1 MCYNEVM
8 SNDIIVA
15 LIGFAGIVVGA
26 IIGYFTS
33 VKKNAVIE
41 AKREQ
46 EQSDNF
52 KEIFKRFDYVNKRLD
67 EHNHYAEKFS
77 DIAKSMAVMQKD
89 IEYLKKGI

>member
-1 MCYNEVM
+1 MCYNENM

-33 VKKNAVIE
+33 VKKNAV
-41 AKREQ
+41 K
-46 EQSDNF
+46 QSDNF
-52 KEIFKRFDYVNKRLD
+52 KEIFKRFDSVNKRLD

-77 DIAKSMAVMQKD
+77 DIAKTMAVMQKD

>member
-1 MCYNEVM
+1 MNTE
-8 SNDIIVA
+8 IIVS

-46 EQSDNF
+46 EQADNF
-52 KEIFKRFDYVNKRLD
+52 KQIFKRFDAVDKRLD
-67 EHNHYAEKFS
+67 EHNHYAEKFN
-77 DIAKSMAVMQKD
+77 DVAKSMIAMQKD
-89 IEYLKKGI
+89 IEYLKGK

>member
-33 VKKNAVIE
+33 VKKNAVID

-46 EQSDNF
+46 EQIDNF
-52 KEIFKRFDYVNKRLD
+52 KQIFKYL
-67 EHNHYAEKFS
+67 EKNS
-77 DIAKSMAVMQKD
+77 K
-89 IEYLKKGI
+89 

>member
-1 MCYNEVM
+1 MN
-8 SNDIIVA
+8 NDIIVA

-33 VKKNAVIE
+33 VKKNAVLE

-46 EQSDNF
+46 EQEDNF
-52 KEIFKRFDYVNKRLD
+52 KQIFKRFDSVDKRLD
-67 EHNHYAEKFS
+67 EHNHYAEKFN
-77 DIAKSMAVMQKD
+77 DIAKSMTAMQKD

>member
-1 MCYNEVM
+1 MCYNETM

-52 KEIFKRFDYVNKRLD
+52 KEIFKRFDSVNKRLD
-67 EHNHYAEKFS
+67 
-77 DIAKSMAVMQKD
+77 
-89 IEYLKKGI
+89 

>member
-1 MCYNEVM
+1 MDTE
-8 SNDIIVA
+8 IIVS

-46 EQSDNF
+46 EQADNF
-52 KEIFKRFDYVNKRLD
+52 KQIFKRFDGVDKRLD

-77 DIAKSMAVMQKD
+77 EIANSMTAMQKD
-89 IEYLKKGI
+89 IEYLKKGK

>member
-1 MCYNEVM
+1 MNTE
-8 SNDIIVA
+8 IIVS

-26 IIGYFTS
+26 IIGYFSS

-46 EQSDNF
+46 EQADNF
-52 KEIFKRFDYVNKRLD
+52 KQIFKRFDGVDKRLD

-77 DIAKSMAVMQKD
+77 EIANSMTAMQKD
-89 IEYLKKGI
+89 IEYLKKGK

>member
-1 MCYNEVM
+1 MDTE
-8 SNDIIVA
+8 IIVS

-46 EQSDNF
+46 EQADNF
-52 KEIFKRFDYVNKRLD
+52 KEIFKRFDKVDKRLD
-67 EHNHYAEKFS
+67 EHNHYAEKFN
-77 DIAKSMAVMQKD
+77 DVAKSMVAMQKD
-89 IEYLKKGI
+89 IEYLKGK

>member
-46 EQSDNF
+46 EQIDNF
-52 KEIFKRFDYVNKRLD
+52 KQIFKRFDSVDKRLD

-77 DIAKSMAVMQKD
+77 DISKSMAAMQKD

>member
-1 MCYNEVM
+1 MCYNETM
-8 SNDIIVA
+8 NNDIIVA

-52 KEIFKRFDYVNKRLD
+52 KEIFRRFDATDKRLD
-67 EHNHYAEKFS
+67 EHNHYAEKLNDMS
-77 DIAKSMAVMQKD
+77 KAVVAMQKD
-89 IEYLKKGI
+89 IEFLKSK

>member
-1 MCYNEVM
+1 MCYNETM
-8 SNDIIVA
+8 NTEIIVA

-46 EQSDNF
+46 EQTDNF
-52 KEIFKRFDYVNKRLD
+52 KQIFKRFDSVDKRLD
-67 EHNHYAEKFS
+67 EHNHYAEKF
-77 DIAKSMAVMQKD
+77 AEVANTMTAMQKD

>member
-1 MCYNEVM
+1 MCYNETM
-8 SNDIIVA
+8 NNDIIVA

-52 KEIFKRFDYVNKRLD
+52 KERFRRFDATDKRLD
-67 EHNHYAEKFS
+67 EHNHYAEKLNDMS
-77 DIAKSMAVMQKD
+77 KAVVAMQKD
-89 IEYLKKGI
+89 IEFLKSK